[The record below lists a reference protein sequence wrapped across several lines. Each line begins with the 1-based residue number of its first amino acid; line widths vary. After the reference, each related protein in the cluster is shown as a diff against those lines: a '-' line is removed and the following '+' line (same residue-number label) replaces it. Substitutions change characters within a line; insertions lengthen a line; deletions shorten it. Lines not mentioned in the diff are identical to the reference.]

1 MLENLAGKK
10 RSKLMKILLFGAT
23 GMVGDGV
30 LRWLI
35 ASPPVSRVVAVS
47 RKPLVVQHPKLETVI
62 EPDMLHLQHV
72 NTLQDLDACFF
83 CLGASSVSMSP
94 EDYRRLTYDL
104 TVAVARQ
111 LLPGNPQ
118 MVFEYISGEGTDAK
132 SRQRWAQIK
141 AETEAALLNMGFR
154 DAYALRPGLIQP
166 MRGVTSR
173 VRSIRWMYALTAPV
187 FPFLQKT
194 FGRWVT
200 STDLLA
206 AAMLQL
212 AVKGSEKKILNTVEL
227 NALAR

>member
-1 MLENLAGKK
+1 MH
-10 RSKLMKILLFGAT
+10 ILLFGAT

-35 ASPPVSRVVAVS
+35 ASPKVSRVVAVS
-47 RKPLVVQHPKLETVI
+47 RKPLAVQHPKLETVI
-62 EPDMLHLQHV
+62 EPDMFHLQHV
-72 NTLQDLDACFF
+72 DRLQDSDACFF
-83 CLGASSVSMSP
+83 CLGASSVGMSP

-104 TVAVARQ
+104 TVAVAGQ
-111 LLPGNPQ
+111 LLPGNPR

-132 SRQRWAQIK
+132 SRQRWAQVK
-141 AETEAALLNMGFR
+141 AETETALLNMGFR
-154 DAYALRPGLIQP
+154 DAYALRPGFIQP

-173 VRSIRWMYALTAPV
+173 VRSIRWMYGLTAPA

-206 AAMLQL
+206 AAMLEL
-212 AVKGSEKKILNTVEL
+212 AVTGSVKKVLNTAEL
-227 NALAR
+227 NALAG

>member
-1 MLENLAGKK
+1 MN
-10 RSKLMKILLFGAT
+10 ILLFGAT

-35 ASPPVSRVVAVS
+35 DSPKVSRVVAVS
-47 RKPLVVQHPKLETVI
+47 RKPLSPQHPKLEAVI
-62 EPDMLHLQHV
+62 EADMFQLKHLGE
-72 NTLQDLDACFF
+72 LRDFDACFF
-83 CLGASSVSMSP
+83 CLGASSVGMSP
-94 EDYRRLTYDL
+94 GDYRRLTYDL
-104 TVAVARQ
+104 TIAVARQ
-111 LLPGNPQ
+111 LLPGNPH

-132 SRQRWAQIK
+132 SRQRWAQVK
-141 AETEAALLNMGFR
+141 AETETALLKMGFC
-154 DAYALRPGLIQP
+154 DAYALRPGFIQP

-173 VRSIRWMYALTAPV
+173 MQSVRWMYALTAPV

-212 AVKGSEKKILNTVEL
+212 AAAGSAKKTLNTAEL
-227 NALAR
+227 NALTRNLPD

>member
-1 MLENLAGKK
+1 MD
-10 RSKLMKILLFGAT
+10 ILLFGAT

-35 ASPPVSRVVAVS
+35 ASPKVSRVVAVS
-47 RKPLVVQHPKLETVI
+47 RKAVSLQHSKLETVI
-62 EPDMLHLQHV
+62 EADIFHLKH
-72 NTLQDLDACFF
+72 LGELRDFDACFF
-83 CLGASSVSMSP
+83 CLGASSVGMSP

-104 TVAVARQ
+104 TVAVAHH
-111 LLPGNPQ
+111 LLPGNPR

-132 SRQRWAQIK
+132 SRQRWAQVK
-141 AETEAALLNMGFR
+141 AETETALLNMGFH
-154 DAYALRPGLIQP
+154 DAYALRPGFIQP

-173 VRSIRWMYALTAPV
+173 IRSVRWMYALTAPV

-206 AAMLQL
+206 TAMLQL
-212 AVKGSEKKILNTVEL
+212 AAEGNAKKTLNTAEL
-227 NALAR
+227 NALARNLPD